1 MAPLFPGSRV
11 QASVRIVKRL
21 IDLVGSTV
29 GIVSAGPIMGA
40 IALVIKA
47 TSPGPVL
54 YRQRRAGMLKGET
67 VVDEEMDEFWVLKFR
82 TMVQDAEARTGA
94 VLSQAGD
101 PRITSIGNFL
111 RRTRLDELPQFFN
124 VLLGDMSL
132 VGPRPER
139 PELIRNL
146 ALAIP
151 FFEERMRDIKPGITG
166 MAQIYLSYR
175 GRMAEGSDLAQLK
188 ETLVNPFDLDGVEDS
203 EADDMRTKMLYDFAY
218 SATLE
223 NFWEFL
229 RTDLGIMLKTPLVMF
244 WFRTGE

>member
-1 MAPLFPGSRV
+1 V

-21 IDLVGSTV
+21 IDIVGSTV
-29 GIVSAGPIMGA
+29 GILGAAPLMGA
-40 IALVIKA
+40 IALAIKA

-54 YRQRRAGMLKGET
+54 YKQRRAGMLKGET
-67 VVDEEMDEFWVLKFR
+67 IVDEEMDEFLVLKFR
-82 TMVQDAEARTGA
+82 TMVQDAEAKTGA
-94 VLSQAGD
+94 VLSQMGD
-101 PRITSIGNFL
+101 PRITPLGNFL

-124 VLLGDMSL
+124 VFIGDMSI

-166 MAQIYLSYR
+166 MAQIHLSYS
-175 GRMAEGSDLAQLK
+175 GRLSEGSALSQLK
-188 ETLVNPFDLDGVEDS
+188 ATLVNPFDLEGVEDS

-229 RTDLGIMLKTPLVMF
+229 RTDVGIMLKTPMVMF